1 MARKMTEWPSKR
13 GPITKIMPSDG
24 CIGDTVPLAVGKWYE
39 FHEFGWY
46 MGNVGYKKQ
55 YKNDRSVNSDQNGNY
70 DGTYEP
76 ERSYVTAI
84 LAFLDEFQ
92 IGADLVDISDVEDNR
107 DFYMQFGRF
116 KSKVEYIVTRH
127 RLRIGRLRSGTSGTV
142 LEIEL
147 DFKAEIGKHLET
159 VRKIVNKEVNDK
171 KKKEKIIRKIG
182 SLKLEVDRDITTA
195 DAPAGHLTDVCPV
208 IPAKAGASQ
217 GKRDKC
223 SGISRPGLRA
233 GTSTPPQEVPDQ
245 VRDGWSSARRVRPCP
260 PQSKLP
266 STASSLAHTGW
277 RAEFG
282 AAMNSSTTRTRSVL
296 ATRPSVTTC
305 SPASRWSSRSATSR
319 KSASAG

>member
-1 MARKMTEWPSKR
+1 MTKYR
-13 GPITKIMPSDG
+13 FDG
-24 CIGDTVPLAVGKWYE
+24 QTLQQAVGCASA
-39 FHEFGWY
+39 H
-46 MGNVGYKKQ
+46 
-55 YKNDRSVNSDQNGNY
+55 RS
-70 DGTYEP
+70 
-76 ERSYVTAI
+76 ERTAPN
-84 LAFLDEFQ
+84 
-92 IGADLVDISDVEDNR
+92 IGSR
-107 DFYMQFGRF
+107 PTGR
-116 KSKVEYIVTRH
+116 
-127 RLRIGRLRSGTSGTV
+127 GRESHPPWGGRTRSG
-142 LEIEL
+142 
-147 DFKAEIGKHLET
+147 
-159 VRKIVNKEVNDK
+159 
-171 KKKEKIIRKIG
+171 
-182 SLKLEVDRDITTA
+182 A

>member
-1 MARKMTEWPSKR
+1 MGLEELDFGELPSSIEEAFPAFVR
-13 GPITKIMPSDG
+13 IVTD
-24 CIGDTVPLAVGKWYE
+24 D
-39 FHEFGWY
+39 
-46 MGNVGYKKQ
+46 YKKQ

-127 RLRIGRLRSGTSGTV
+127 RVRIGRLRSGTSGTV

-171 KKKEKIIRKIG
+171 KKKDKIIRKIG

-195 DAPAGHLTDVCPV
+195 DALFGQMRDLGQAIGETAENLGPA
-208 IPAKAGASQ
+208 I
-217 GKRDKC
+217 DKLEK
-223 SGISRPGLRA
+223 IKKIFWDR
-233 GTSTPPQEVPDQ
+233 
-245 VRDGWSSARRVRPCP
+245 
-260 PQSKLP
+260 
-266 STASSLAHTGW
+266 
-277 RAEFG
+277 
-282 AAMNSSTTRTRSVL
+282 
-296 ATRPSVTTC
+296 
-305 SPASRWSSRSATSR
+305 TSR
-319 KSASAG
+319 VEQLPKPERPKLITNENDPNFTADYDDEIPF